1 MHRSKIKVIF
11 ILIAMLLSVTM
22 LFAQSVTEAATEP
35 VSEKETVVLPEEV
48 TIQILFTSDV
58 HGAIVDSQYSKG
70 DAYSI
75 SGSGLSRLSTALKE
89 RRALYPNTITLDNG
103 DTIQGTPFTYY
114 YAFFN
119 QDVEDPTMK
128 ALGILGYDAWNWG
141 NHEFNYGMEIL
152 NKQVADAQNEGIEVI
167 TANFVKS
174 GSDTYEPYCSAYIVR
189 TFDGVKV
196 GVIGMDTPNIPTW
209 DKPANWEGID
219 FKTFVDCWNHYA
231 DILKNEEGC
240 DIVVAACHSG
250 RGTSGGN
257 LVDADQIANYNGDGL
272 YYENS
277 YENQIA
283 CLIENSRGIDLVLG
297 GHTHET
303 GTYAFKNLDGV
314 EVPVI
319 HCGTKAQ
326 GLGTAVITYSNV
338 EKKITSVELEVVE
351 TKKADVDQDFVAQM
365 SAYEE
370 EVWTNYLDNVIGT
383 ASSDFSAPGNMTEA
397 NAFLDLINTVQLEAI
412 PEEIGAQ
419 MSISAPLNNNSGAV
433 IPAGDIKL
441 GLLFQLYQYENWLY
455 CIDMTGAEI
464 KAWLEF
470 AATKYEVKDG
480 AVVRGGGM
488 YCDTLY
494 GDGVSYEIYLGNP
507 EGDRVRNITYLS
519 QPLDMDAHYKVV
531 INNYRFTGGGNYM
544 KAVADF
550 LGKDSFAGD
559 ESRVYYSTQ
568 YDMEQGEDLGQVR
581 NLLSA
586 YIQKQ
591 GVINPTVTGNFTVHT
606 TAYTTASEN

>member
-1 MHRSKIKVIF
+1 MHRNGIRT
-11 ILIAMLLSVTM
+11 ILVLIVMLLSATM
-22 LFAQSVTEAATEP
+22 LFAQSVNEVATGATAEATT
-35 VSEKETVVLPEEV
+35 ETVTLPDEV
-48 TIQILFTSDV
+48 NIQILFTSDV

-75 SGSGLSRLSTALKE
+75 SGTGLSRLSTVLKE
-89 RRALYPNTITLDNG
+89 RKELYPNTITLDNG

-119 QDVEDPTMK
+119 QSVEDPTMK
-128 ALGILGYDAWNWG
+128 ALGILDYDAWNWG
-141 NHEFNYGMEIL
+141 NHEFNYGMDIL
-152 NKQVADAQNEGIEVI
+152 NKQVADAQSEGIEII

-174 GSDTYEPYCSAYIVR
+174 GSETYEPYCSAYIVR

-250 RGTSGGN
+250 RGTSGGT

-272 YYENS
+272 YYEDS

-283 CLIENSRGIDLVLG
+283 CLIENTRGIDLVLG

-303 GTYAFKNLDGV
+303 GTYSFKNLDGE
-314 EVPVI
+314 EVPVL

-338 EKKITSVELEVVE
+338 EKKITAVELEVID
-351 TKKADVDQDFVAQM
+351 TRKADVDEDFVSQM

-370 EVWTNYLDNVIGT
+370 EVWANYLDNVIGT
-383 ASSDFSAPGNMTEA
+383 ASSDFTAPGNMTEA

-494 GDGVSYEIYLGNP
+494 GEGVSYEIYLGNA

-550 LGKDSFAGD
+550 LGTDSFAGD
-559 ESRVYYSTQ
+559 ESRVLYSTQ

-591 GVINPTVTGNFTVHT
+591 GVISPTVTGSFTV
-606 TAYTTASEN
+606 YTTASEN